1 MSSLGGKGYN
11 LLILSQGGF
20 QVPNAFIVSEEAFRD
35 YQRDL
40 SITFDESP
48 DIEITDDLLSTIKD
62 EIDHHLLKEELIAEI
77 NTQLHDLVRTSPI
90 SHPLLAVR
98 SSGVAEDLED
108 ASFAGINET
117 VLNVACEC
125 DPVCDAIKTCWKSLT
140 RVELWSIG

>member
-62 EIDHHLLKEELIAEI
+62 EIDHHL
-77 NTQLHDLVRTSPI
+77 
-90 SHPLLAVR
+90 
-98 SSGVAEDLED
+98 
-108 ASFAGINET
+108 
-117 VLNVACEC
+117 
-125 DPVCDAIKTCWKSLT
+125 
-140 RVELWSIG
+140 